1 METRNGFI
9 DWEPRELVEFI
20 SISEEEDQI
29 DGVLYALRHA
39 IQNDPYIFVQPMD
52 NNNGNI
58 FHVFIKKI
66 ANSIESGSSIRSN
79 FHSIKTLN
87 MLSMFILNILAR
99 AGENGNEIANFFR
112 QTLTARDNDGLTPID
127 YFNNLLQTVKN
138 RELAPSTN
146 PEISVGMQ
154 TLLEVFPR
162 LIFETLT
169 DQQMEERVVKN
180 IFSNAF
186 SIYRQIRGTIQ
197 QMDLIDN
204 FNFIESLHQMGEQ
217 QLQQQRA
224 QNLRQATQQI
234 SSISDKSKAR

>member
-1 METRNGFI
+1 METHNGFI

-29 DGVLYALRHA
+29 DEVLYALRHA
-39 IQNDPYIFVQPMD
+39 IRNDPYIFVQPMD
-52 NNNGNI
+52 DNNGNI

-66 ANSIESGSSIRSN
+66 TNSIEGGSSIRSN

-87 MLSMFILNILAR
+87 MLSLFILNILAR
-99 AGENGNEIANFFR
+99 TGENSDEVANFFR

-138 RELAPSTN
+138 RRLVPSTN

-162 LIFETLT
+162 LIFKTLT
-169 DQQMEERVVKN
+169 DQHMEERVVKN
-180 IFSNAF
+180 IFSNVF
-186 SIYRQIRGTIQ
+186 SIYRQIRRTIQ
-197 QMDLIDN
+197 QMELIDN
-204 FNFIESLHQMGEQ
+204 FDFIENLHQMGEQ

-224 QNLRQATQQI
+224 QNLRLATRHM
-234 SSISDKSKAR
+234 SSLSDRSRFK